1 MKNKNITITK
11 IIKEKSKH
19 LIIINLYIPPNKCEN
34 REKTIEDIDTYLET
48 IYIQSKIKSLNFYL
62 HRC

>member
-48 IYIQSKIKSLNFYL
+48 IYKVK
-62 HRC
+62 

>member
-34 REKTIEDIDTYLET
+34 REKTIGDIDTYLET
-48 IYIQSKIKSLNFYL
+48 IYKVK
-62 HRC
+62 